1 MLELSIKLEQKVGP
15 KNVGPKKVRAKK
27 IRVQQNFESP
37 KGESTTFWVQKFL
50 DPKIF
55 GQTKSWSTEN
65 FDQ

>member
-37 KGESTTFWVQKFL
+37 KGESTTFGVQNFL
-50 DPKIF
+50 DPK
-55 GQTKSWSTEN
+55 QVLVK
-65 FDQ
+65 QKLVH